1 MRLRRVAVVL
11 ACAGVTGAHA
21 GPPFLT
27 DDPEPVARGHAE
39 FNLIGQGARS
49 AGDRSASLAA
59 ELNLGCA
66 DETQCHV
73 AVPLAR
79 DRPDGEPA
87 RAGLGDIE
95 LGAKYR
101 FLDSSDSGWSAAT
114 YPTAY
119 LPTGDAHRGL
129 GNGRAQLLLPLWV
142 QRALGPWQLDAGVSW
157 LFNPAAGARDV
168 RYAGLL
174 AQRSFGDALSLGA
187 EVFHR
192 SSPAAGEPSSSGF
205 NVGAIVKLAS
215 DQNLLVS
222 VGRGLTHVD
231 ANRGSFFLAWQLE
244 H

>member
-1 MRLRRVAVVL
+1 MRLRRGVAAAL

-39 FNLIGQGARS
+39 VNVIGQGTRS
-49 AGDRSASLAA
+49 A
-59 ELNLGCA
+59 
-66 DETQCHV
+66 V
-73 AVPLAR
+73 AR
-79 DRPDGEPA
+79 DRPAGQPA
-87 RAGLGDIE
+87 QTGLGDIE

-101 FLDSSDSGWSAAT
+101 FLDDADSGWSAAT
-114 YPTAY
+114 YPTVY
-119 LPTGDAHRGL
+119 LPTGSARRGL
-129 GNGRAQLLLPLWV
+129 GNGRAQLLLPLWA
-142 QRALGPWQLDAGVSW
+142 QRAVGAWQVDAGVSW
-157 LFNPAAGARDV
+157 LLNPAPGARDV
-168 RYAGLL
+168 RYTGLL
-174 AQRSFGDALSLGA
+174 AQRSFGERFSLGA

-192 SSPAAGEPSSSGF
+192 SSPGVGEPQASGF

-222 VGRGLTHVD
+222 LGRGLTHVD